1 MNFEK
6 ILAVF
11 LRSIRLFDSSLAAIV
26 GLFLFPF
33 VKLLRWGAEATVI
46 TLFAGIVFPAV
57 LILCFGFAAA
67 SAELYL
73 NIGFPF
79 DWIIGFAAVAGL
91 TTITA
96 LIFPAVLAG
105 KTFEVIRNSL
115 VEGVTMGWTEGLS
128 SLFKRALDHITVD
141 VVHNIRNIRDSYIR
155 LRAILPSRSNTSF
168 KLDSLKLSDAEFRVL
183 KQDRKRLL
191 QDRETLLTVDERA
204 RLELSVAESER
215 IPALKARLARQE
227 ELGQEDAELI
237 KTVDA
242 VRAYD
247 YLNNLKTVVSPISF
261 ERPSRPDTIL
271 LVKEYQDR
279 GEWLPVPHG
288 AHIFGM
294 SELKTWID
302 GGQNQTHPITRDNL
316 HSCRAYTIRGI
327 DHPTRFVYHPFY
339 DEDDESLE
347 GLSQELN
354 RLIPYLRA
362 RAAQRPIPAAIEVAH
377 YKSDLHHSPTH
388 YSMT

>member
-1 MNFEK
+1 
-6 ILAVF
+6 V
-11 LRSIRLFDSSLAAIV
+11 
-26 GLFLFPF
+26 
-33 VKLLRWGAEATVI
+33 ATVI
-46 TLFAGIVFPAV
+46 TLIVGIVFPT
-57 LILCFGFAAA
+57 LLSFFFGFAA
-67 SAELYL
+67 SYAELNL

-79 DWIIGFAAVAGL
+79 NWIIGFAAVAGL

-105 KTFEVIRNSL
+105 ETFIVIINSFI
-115 VEGVTMGWTEGLS
+115 EGVTVGWKEGLS
-128 SLFKRALDHITVD
+128 SLFKRAVDHITVD
-141 VVHNIRNIRDSYIR
+141 VVHSYIR
-155 LRAILPSRSNTSF
+155 LRDRLPSGLNTSF
-168 KLDSLKLSDAEFRVL
+168 KLDSLKLSDAEFSAL

-191 QDRETLLTVDERA
+191 MDRDALLTEDERSK
-204 RLELSVAESER
+204 LQLSVSERER

-237 KTVDA
+237 KTFDGVK
-242 VRAYD
+242 AYD
-247 YLNNLKTVVSPISF
+247 YLNELKTVESSISL

-279 GEWLPVPHG
+279 GEWLPVPCS

-294 SELKTWID
+294 EELKTWID

-316 HSCRAYTIRGI
+316 HSCKAYTILGI

-339 DEDDESLE
+339 DEDDESEE

-362 RAAQRPIPAAIEVAH
+362 RAAQRPIPAAIEVAPDE
-377 YKSDLHHSPTH
+377 SAFDRSPAHSIT
-388 YSMT
+388 